1 MNIGFVGLGAMGS
14 LIVPRLMQA
23 GYTVTGWNRSRDK
36 AQPLIEAGMKFGETP
51 GAVAEQSDIVLSIV
65 TDAAAVK
72 AVALGAEGV
81 ISGLRKGGIYID
93 MSTIDRPGFP

>member
-1 MNIGFVGLGAMGS
+1 MNIGFVGLGTMGA

-36 AQPLIEAGMKFGETP
+36 AQPLIEAGMKIGETP
-51 GAVAEQSDIVLSIV
+51 RAIAEHSEIVFSIV

-72 AVALGAEGV
+72 AVALGPDGIEDPEGHAT
-81 ISGLRKGGIYID
+81 R
-93 MSTIDRPGFP
+93 

>member
-1 MNIGFVGLGAMGS
+1 LKLSTKPALTGSPPIVNAIGIAAVASFAARGEGS
-14 LIVPRLMQA
+14 PPTAVM
-23 GYTVTGWNRSRDK
+23 TW
-36 AQPLIEAGMKFGETP
+36 
-51 GAVAEQSDIVLSIV
+51 AVAEQSDIVLSIV